1 MFSTGDMSGAMMLSN
16 QLAMYRWEDHFRR
29 MREQDGLAAQNAALR
44 SELARL
50 GAAYNELG
58 RNFKHFASAAL
69 QMETETGERIAQLE
83 RELAELRDAKAKTDA
98 RLQDYMAA
106 AIRREFDGA

>member
-1 MFSTGDMSGAMMLSN
+1 MSGAMMLSN
-16 QLAMYRWEDHFRR
+16 QLAMYRWEDHCQWI
-29 MREQDGLAAQNAALR
+29 REQDGLTAQNALR
-44 SELARL
+44 NELARL
-50 GAAYNELG
+50 GNAYNELA
-58 RNFKHFASAAL
+58 RNFKHFANAAL

-98 RLQDYMAA
+98 RLQDYMVA

>member
-16 QLAMYRWEDHFRR
+16 QLAMYRGEDHCQW

-50 GAAYNELG
+50 GAAYNELA

-69 QMETETGERIAQLE
+69 EMEKQTGERIAQLE
-83 RELAELRDAKAKTDA
+83 REVSELSDAKAKSEA
-98 RLQDYMAA
+98 EMQEFVRES
-106 AIRREFDGA
+106 IRRDFEGV

>member
-16 QLAMYRWEDHFRR
+16 QLEIYRWEDHFRR

-58 RNFKHFASAAL
+58 RNFKHFANAAL
-69 QMETETGERIAQLE
+69 QMEKETGDRIAQLE

>member
-16 QLAMYRWEDHFRR
+16 QLAMYRWEDHSQW
-29 MREQDGLAAQNAALR
+29 MREQDGLAAQNEALR
-44 SELARL
+44 NELARL
-50 GAAYNELG
+50 GAAYNELA
-58 RNFKHFASAAL
+58 RNFKQFANAAL
-69 QMETETGERIAQLE
+69 QMERQTGERIAQLE
-83 RELAELRDAKAKTDA
+83 SEVAELRDAKAKTDA

>member
-16 QLAMYRWEDHFRR
+16 QLEIYRWEDHFRR
-29 MREQDGLAAQNAALR
+29 MREQDGLAAQNDALR
-44 SELARL
+44 NELTRL
-50 GAAYNELG
+50 GAAYNELA
-58 RNFKHFASAAL
+58 RNFKHFANAAL
-69 QMETETGERIAQLE
+69 QMEKQTGERIAQLE
-83 RELAELRDAKAKTDA
+83 SEVSELRDAKAKTEA

>member
-16 QLAMYRWEDHFRR
+16 QLEIYRWEDHFRR

-50 GAAYNELG
+50 GAAYNELA

-69 QMETETGERIAQLE
+69 EMEKQTGERIAQLE
-83 RELAELRDAKAKTDA
+83 REVSELRDSKAKSEA
-98 RLQDYMAA
+98 EMQEFVRES
-106 AIRREFDGA
+106 IRRDFEGV

>member
-1 MFSTGDMSGAMMLSN
+1 MLSVGGLSGANMIAE
-16 QLAMYRWEDHFRR
+16 QLEIYRWGDHFRR

-50 GAAYNELG
+50 GAAYNELA

-83 RELAELRDAKAKTDA
+83 RELAELRDVKAKSEA
-98 RLQDYMAA
+98 ELQEHVRES
-106 AIRREFDGA
+106 IRRDFEGV

>member
-16 QLAMYRWEDHFRR
+16 QLEIYRWEDHFRR
-29 MREQDGLAAQNAALR
+29 MREQDGLATQNAALR

-50 GAAYNELG
+50 GAAYNELA

-83 RELAELRDAKAKTDA
+83 CEVSELRDAKAKA
-98 RLQDYMAA
+98 EAELGGYVASS
-106 AIRREFDGA
+106 IRRDFEGV

>member
-1 MFSTGDMSGAMMLSN
+1 MLSVGGLAGAN
-16 QLAMYRWEDHFRR
+16 MIAEQLEIYRWGDHFRR
-29 MREQDGLAAQNAALR
+29 MREQGGLSAQNDALR
-44 SELARL
+44 NELARL
-50 GAAYNELG
+50 GAAYNELA

-69 QMETETGERIAQLE
+69 QMETQTGERIAQLE
-83 RELAELRDAKAKTDA
+83 SEVSELRDAKAKTDA

>member
-1 MFSTGDMSGAMMLSN
+1 MFSTGDISGAMMLSN
-16 QLAMYRWEDHFRR
+16 QLEIYRCEDHFRR
-29 MREQDGLAAQNAALR
+29 MCEQDGLAAQNASLR
-44 SELARL
+44 NELARL
-50 GAAYNELG
+50 GTAYYELA
-58 RNFKHFASAAL
+58 RNFKHFANAAL

-98 RLQDYMAA
+98 RLQDYIVA